1 MSLSSLRKRR
11 TTRCMGIDA
20 STNSLAFAV
29 LQGDVVVKY
38 GEIFFHGAT
47 VFDRLNDARAKTEGL
62 LEEFDIEYVCIE
74 ASVMVRSI
82 SVAIK
87 LAYVYGAIIGE
98 LLKGGA
104 TVVEAT
110 PIAWQA
116 FIGNP
121 NLTAA
126 EKAQIKKD
134 NPGKSKSFYQVEGR
148 KIRKQKTMDFFNQKY
163 GLNIESDN
171 VSDAFGL
178 AYYAT
183 HKLTE
188 HV

>member
-1 MSLSSLRKRR
+1 
-11 TTRCMGIDA
+11 MGIDA

-29 LQGDVVVKY
+29 LEGDVVVKW

-47 VFDRLNDARAKTEGL
+47 VFDRLNDARAKTEAL
-62 LEEFDIEYVCIE
+62 LKEFDIEYVCIE
-74 ASVMVRSI
+74 AAVMVRSI

-104 TVVEAT
+104 VVVEAT

-121 NLTAA
+121 NLTPT
-126 EKAQIKKD
+126 EKAKIKAEF
-134 NPGKSKSFYQVEGR
+134 PGKSKSFYQVKGR
-148 KIRKQKTMDFFNQKY
+148 EVRKQKTIKWVYDTF
-163 GLNIESDN
+163 GIDLESDN
-171 VSDAFGL
+171 VADAFGL
-178 AYYAT
+178 SFYASN
-183 HKLTE
+183 HLTCRK
-188 HV
+188 

>member
-1 MSLSSLRKRR
+1 
-11 TTRCMGIDA
+11 MGIDA

-148 KIRKQKTMDFFNQKY
+148 KIRKQRTIKWVYDTF
-163 GLNIESDN
+163 GIELKSDN
-171 VSDAFGL
+171 VADAFGL
-178 AYYAT
+178 SYYASN
-183 HKLTE
+183 HLTCRK
-188 HV
+188 